1 MAGKSKEKNW
11 FSEVD
16 ENDLLREAK
25 GDGKLGFDG
34 QVFLER
40 INGTNHRLG

>member
-25 GDGKLGFDG
+25 RDGVGKRIDG
-34 QVFLER
+34 M
-40 INGTNHRLG
+40 NHRLG

>member
-40 INGTNHRLG
+40 LNGTNHRLA